1 MDYLLLA
8 FYYSLPYLTALG
20 AAGLLI
26 AVAGFAWQFPLLPAF
41 AYLSVIFTFSSSRY
55 GVLEAAGST
64 IYSRGSGQLFFPAL
78 IWLLLLG
85 AIWMS
90 IARYG
95 LIKPRAATA
104 VVNAP
109 PRTTIQRW
117 FLLWFI
123 LLLCHVMVGLLLQQ
137 PITEI
142 LDSNGFIQ
150 IPIVGLLITLIVS
163 GAGAR
168 QSVQWLTLFIELAA
182 FFKALF
188 GLGRWA
194 AFGGDPANVYAN
206 VEKLA
211 VKLTFFEIGD
221 SLICLLGMAIAVSM
235 LFIRKPE
242 SESPWRRA
250 LHYAVL
256 GLGLACVVLSFRRTA
271 WLGLVLSF
279 LWLLW
284 HLNPRQRF
292 LAVAL
297 AAPVLFAAIGFVA
310 SRRLAAQTDKL
321 GFMGFFYDLL
331 GSKYQGQGARVLELR
346 LAADEFFASPIWG
359 NGAWGRYAATRQI
372 AWQDPLRPGNFLHS
386 GVLHIAM
393 KTGLIGLCLLVG
405 TLTSFV
411 RQVRRVSTASAEAQ
425 ALIAAACMGLLFMLP
440 DFLGGTPTVQF
451 RTMQLIGVCL
461 ALPFFVA
468 RAQALRQTA

>member
-1 MDYLLLA
+1 MDYLLYA
-8 FYYSLPYLTALG
+8 FYYSLPYLTAIG

-41 AYLSVIFTFSSSRY
+41 AYLGVIFTFSSSRY
-55 GVLEAAGST
+55 GVLEGSGST

-95 LIKPRAATA
+95 LLQRRGGHAAD
-104 VVNAP
+104 P
-109 PRTTIQRW
+109 PPPTTIQRW

-123 LLLCHVMVGLLLQQ
+123 LMLCHVMVGLLLQQ
-137 PITEI
+137 PLSEI

-163 GAGAR
+163 GASAHR
-168 QSVQWLTLFIELAA
+168 AVHWLALFIELAA
-182 FFKALF
+182 LFKTLF

-235 LFIRKPE
+235 LFIRRAE
-242 SESPWRRA
+242 AESPWRRA

-271 WLGLVLSF
+271 WLGLVLAF
-279 LWLLW
+279 AWLLW
-284 HLNPRQRF
+284 QLNSRQRF
-292 LAVAL
+292 LAVSL
-297 AAPVLFAAIGFVA
+297 AAPVLFAAIAFVA
-310 SRRLAAQTDKL
+310 ARRLGTQTDKM
-321 GFMGFFYDLL
+321 GFMGFFYDLW
-331 GSKYQGQGARVLELR
+331 GSRYHTEGARVLELR

-359 NGAWGRYAATRQI
+359 NGAWGRYAASRQI
-372 AWQDPLRPGNFLHS
+372 GWQDPVRPGNFLHS
-386 GVLHIAM
+386 GLLHIAM
-393 KTGLIGLCLLVG
+393 KTGLIGLALLGG
-405 TLTSFV
+405 TLVSFI
-411 RQVRRVSTASAEAQ
+411 RRVRGLGTGNADEQ
-425 ALIAAACMGLLFMLP
+425 ALVASACMGLLFMLP

-451 RTMQLIGVCL
+451 RTMQLLGVCL

-468 RAQALRQTA
+468 RARALRQTA

>member
-1 MDYLLLA
+1 MDYLLIA
-8 FYYSLPYLTALG
+8 FYYSLPYLIALG

-26 AVAGFAWQFPLLPAF
+26 ALAGFAWQFPLLPAF

-55 GVLEAAGST
+55 GVVEGAAST
-64 IYSRGSGQLFFPAL
+64 IYSRGSGQLFFPVL

-90 IARYG
+90 MARYG
-95 LIKPRAATA
+95 LIQRRDTRAA
-104 VVNAP
+104 VSAP
-109 PRTTIQRW
+109 PTTIQRW

-123 LLLCHVMVGLLLQQ
+123 LMLCHVMVGLLLQQ
-137 PITEI
+137 PLTEI

-150 IPIVGLLITLIVS
+150 IPIVGLLITLMV
-163 GAGAR
+163 AGAETR
-168 QSVQWLTLFIELAA
+168 RAVHWLALFIELAA

-194 AFGGDPANVYAN
+194 AFGGDPANIYAN

-235 LFIRKPE
+235 LFIRRAENEP
-242 SESPWRRA
+242 PWRRA

-271 WLGLVLSF
+271 WLGLVMAF
-279 LWLLW
+279 AWLLW
-284 HLNPRQRF
+284 QLNARQRF
-292 LAVAL
+292 AAVAL

-310 SRRLAAQTDKL
+310 ARRLGTQTDKL
-321 GFMGFFYDLL
+321 GFMGFFYDLW
-331 GSKYQGQGARVLELR
+331 GSRYHTEGARVLELR

-372 AWQDPLRPGNFLHS
+372 GWQDPVRPGNFLHS
-386 GVLHIAM
+386 GLLHIAM
-393 KTGLIGLCLLVG
+393 KTGLIGLCLLAG
-405 TLTSFV
+405 TLLSFV
-411 RQVRRVSTASAEAQ
+411 RRVRSLGGGTADEQ
-425 ALIAAACMGLLFMLP
+425 ALVAGACMGLLFMLP

-451 RTMQLIGVCL
+451 RTMQLLGVCL

-468 RAQALRQTA
+468 RARALRRTA